1 MMKFERYKAIVFAS
15 PKTKFIKIAIS
26 NYLQIIFDNDTYNLK
41 EQMSKKNIFP
51 S

>member
-1 MMKFERYKAIVFAS
+1 MKFERYKATVCVS

-26 NYLQIIFDNDTYNLK
+26 NYLQIIFHNDTYNLK
-41 EQMSKKNIFP
+41 EQMSKKRIFP